1 MSHTRVTALINDLD
15 LKSEQTHRCNCP
27 SCGGKNTFTV
37 TNSSGNI
44 LYNCY
49 KAGCKVSGAVQCNM
63 DVQSIKEKLMPTN
76 TPDSYEEALQ
86 AKFPES
92 PFITCMKPKSD
103 DVQAFLVKWNIN
115 PDDVMYDIRQ
125 DRIVFPVFTKTG
137 VHVDAVGRSI
147 YNRQPK
153 WLRYA
158 SSPVP
163 YIHGKGRVAVI
174 VEDAI
179 SAYTIGEILGHRATG
194 LALLGT
200 QLTGFHKWYIGHY
213 YDNVIVALDPDAGDK
228 TVAIAK
234 ELRNIVKD
242 AKVLRIEDDLKY
254 AKERDIN
261 KLEELLWA
269 EVRGQKKELIG

>member
-1 MSHTRVTALINDLD
+1 MSHARVTAFINDLD
-15 LKSEQTHRCNCP
+15 LKSEETHRCNCP
-27 SCGGKNTFTV
+27 SCGGRNTFTV

-49 KAGCKVSGAVQCNM
+49 KAGCRVAGAVRHSM

-76 TPDSYEEALQ
+76 TSESYEEALQ

-115 PDDVMYDIRQ
+115 PDHVMYDIRQ
-125 DRIVFPVFTKTG
+125 DRIVFPIFTKTG
-137 VHVDAVGRSI
+137 LHVDAVGRSI
-147 YNRQPK
+147 YNRNPK

-158 SSPVP
+158 ASPVP
-163 YIHGKGRVAVI
+163 YTHGKGRVAVI

-179 SAYTIGEILGHRATG
+179 SAYTIGDTLGHKATG

-213 YDNVIVALDPDAGDK
+213 YDSVIVALDPDAADK
-228 TVAIAK
+228 TMSITK
-234 ELRNIVKD
+234 ELRSIVTD
-242 AKVLRIEDDLKY
+242 AKALRLEDDLKY
-254 AKERDIN
+254 MNEKDITQ
-261 KLEELLWA
+261 LGALL
-269 EVRGQKKELIG
+269 